1 MTPDAPC
8 LPDSMDLRL
17 ESIYL
22 PMSSPVSSIRVQLP
36 DGSQKEMPAG
46 STPLDVAKS
55 ISPRLAS
62 AAVVARIRPL
72 NGNGT
77 TAAAVPHE
85 VEGEAAMY
93 SAENTHGERLV
104 DLSAPLNE
112 DVALEILT
120 EKDPEALKVLRH
132 SAAHVLATAVLEL
145 FPETKLGHGPATD
158 AGFFY
163 DFYRPTPFTP
173 EDLKKIEERMAEV
186 VARDEKFVREWEPR
200 EEGLQRFRADNDFM
214 KVHFIE
220 RFTKPGEQI
229 SLYRNGAFVDFCRG
243 PHVPSTG
250 RVKAFKVTNLAGAYW
265 LGDEKN
271 PQLQRV
277 YGTAFFSKKELD
289 EHFAQLEEAAKRD
302 HRVLGKQLDLFSIQ
316 ELAGSG
322 LIFWHPKGAIIRKV
336 MEDWMREECIRRG
349 YDLVYTPHVMRTELW
364 KVSGHEGFYAQ
375 NMFTPMEL
383 DDADYRLKPMNCPG
397 HILIYKNS
405 PKSYRDLPVRL
416 AELGNVYRYERSG
429 TMHGLLRVRG
439 FTQDDAHIFCTPEQ
453 IEDEV
458 VACIDFAQSVLKT
471 FGFSDFKV
479 ELSTWDPKDRHS
491 YAGSDE
497 KWDLAIRS
505 LKNALDRKGIPFKT
519 IPGEA
524 AFYGPKIDVKLVDVL
539 GRLWQLS
546 TVQFDFNLPA
556 RFELEYVGEDG
567 ERHQPVMVHR
577 ALFGSVER
585 FFGVLI
591 EHYAGAFPFW
601 LAPVQV
607 GLVPISERHVEY
619 AEKVRQQ
626 LQNAGLRVELD
637 ARNEKM
643 NAKIRDLTL
652 QKVPYVLVMGDK
664 EAEAGAVSVRTRGKG
679 DQGQMPL
686 SEFLAKAANLVET
699 KTTEL

>member
-1 MTPDAPC
+1 
-8 LPDSMDLRL
+8 
-17 ESIYL
+17 
-22 PMSSPVSSIRVQLP
+22 MSTQTIAVHLP
-36 DGSQKEMPAG
+36 DGAVREVPSG
-46 STPLDVAKS
+46 TTPFEIANS
-55 ISPRLAS
+55 ISPRLA
-62 AAVVARIRPL
+62 AASVVARLTPI
-72 NGNGT
+72 
-77 TAAAVPHE
+77 
-85 VEGEAAMY
+85 GEAATQKPTADGQSEAGMY
-93 SAENTHGERLV
+93 AAEDAAAPRLV
-104 DLSAPLNE
+104 DLSTPLTA
-112 DVALEILT
+112 DTRLELIT
-120 EKDPEALKVLRH
+120 EKDPESLKVVRH

-163 DFYRPTPFTP
+163 DFYREKPFTP
-173 EDLKKIEERMAEV
+173 EDLTAIEAKMAEV
-186 VARDEKFVREWEPR
+186 VARDEKFVREYEPR
-200 EEGLQRFRADNDFM
+200 EQALEEFQRDGDFM
-214 KVHFIE
+214 KTHFVTK
-220 RFTKPGEQI
+220 FTEPGAQV
-229 SLYRNGAFVDFCRG
+229 SFYRNGKFVDFCRG

-250 RVKAFKVTNLAGAYW
+250 RVKAFKVMSLAGAYW

-277 YGTAFFSKKELD
+277 YGTAFFSKKEMD
-289 EHFAQLEEAAKRD
+289 EHFARLEEAAKRD

-316 ELAGSG
+316 ELAGAG
-322 LIFWHPKGAIIRKV
+322 LIFWHPKGGMIRKI
-336 MEDWMREECIRRG
+336 MEDWMREECIKRG
-349 YDLVYTPHVMRTELW
+349 YQLVYTPHVAKVNLW
-364 KVSGHEGFYAQ
+364 QTSGHEGFYAS

-383 DDADYRLKPMNCPG
+383 DDAMYRMKPMNCPF

-405 PKSYRDLPVRL
+405 PKSYRDLPARY

-439 FTQDDAHIFCTPEQ
+439 FTQDDAHIFCMPSQ
-453 IEDEV
+453 IESEV
-458 VACIDFAQSVLKT
+458 AACIDFAEAVLKT
-471 FGFSDFKV
+471 FGFTEFKI
-479 ELSTWDPKDRHS
+479 ELSTWDPNDRAH

-497 KWDLAIRS
+497 NWDLAIRS
-505 LKNALDRKGIPFKT
+505 LDNVLRAKGIPYKT

-591 EHYAGAFPFW
+591 EHYAGAFPMW

-607 GLVPISERHVEY
+607 GLVPISERHLGYAVKVES
-619 AEKVRQQ
+619 ALKA
-626 LQNAGLRVELD
+626 AGLRVEVD

-643 NAKIRDLTL
+643 NAKIRDLAN
-652 QKVPYVLVMGDK
+652 QKTPYILVFGDK
-664 EAEAGAVSVRTRGKG
+664 EEAAGTVSVRTRGKG
-679 DQGQMPL
+679 DQGSIPL
-686 SEFLAKAANLVET
+686 EEFIAKAKELVAT
-699 KTTEL
+699 QSMEL